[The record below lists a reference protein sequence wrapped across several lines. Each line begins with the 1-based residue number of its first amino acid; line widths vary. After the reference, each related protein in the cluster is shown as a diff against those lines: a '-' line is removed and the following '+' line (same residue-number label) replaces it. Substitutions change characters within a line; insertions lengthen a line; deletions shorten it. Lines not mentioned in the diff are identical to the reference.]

1 VLENLNRVAAYSPK
15 AGIMRIRYLGVLLLL
30 GAVWGASF
38 LLIKIG
44 VQEMAPETLV
54 MLRLVI
60 AAIVLL
66 GVLYARGLRLPTHW
80 RTWADFLFLGLVGL
94 IFPYLLI
101 TWSEQSIPSGMAA
114 ILNATTPLFSVLVA
128 YFWTREERLTGLR
141 LLGMALGFAGVVVA
155 VGIEDL
161 DLARTDTR
169 AQLAVLAAAAC
180 YAITGIYARRAFR
193 GMPALVPATGQMLA
207 GALLITPYALLVRGI
222 PSPLPSATAIW
233 AVVAL
238 AVFGTALAYILLYW
252 LMERIGATR
261 SSMVTYLLPPFALAY
276 GALFL
281 SEAIALNA
289 LLGLVLVVVGILLAN
304 GMLTVSMFSKRPE
317 ARGVESSQ

>member
-1 VLENLNRVAAYSPK
+1 
-15 AGIMRIRYLGVLLLL
+15 MRYLGVLLLL

-60 AAIVLL
+60 AAAVLL
-66 GVLYARGLRLPTHW
+66 AVLYARGLRLPMRW
-80 RTWADFLFLGLVGL
+80 RSWADFLFLGVIGL
-94 IFPYLLI
+94 IFPYMLI
-101 TWSEQSIPSGMAA
+101 TWSEQAIPSGMAA
-114 ILNATTPLFSVLVA
+114 ILNATTPLFSLLVG
-128 YFWTREERLTGLR
+128 YVWTREERLSGLR
-141 LLGMALGFAGVVVA
+141 LLGVALGFAGVVVA
-155 VGIEDL
+155 VGIKDL
-161 DLARTDTR
+161 DLARADTQS
-169 AQLAVLAAAAC
+169 QLAVLVAAAC
-180 YAITGIYARRAFR
+180 YAVTGIYARRAFR
-193 GMPALVPATGQMLA
+193 GVPALVPATGQMLA
-207 GALLITPYALLVRGI
+207 GALLITPYALVVRGI
-222 PSPLPSATAIW
+222 PAPLPSATAIG

-238 AVFGTALAYILLYW
+238 AVFGTGLAYILLYW

-281 SEAIALNA
+281 GEAVALNA

-304 GMLTVSMFSKRPE
+304 GMLTLSVFSRR
-317 ARGVESSQ
+317 ADVQQVEG

>member
-1 VLENLNRVAAYSPK
+1 
-15 AGIMRIRYLGVLLLL
+15 MRTRYLGVLLLL

-38 LLIKIG
+38 LFIKIG
-44 VQEMAPETLV
+44 VQEIAPETLV

-60 AAIVLL
+60 ASIVLL
-66 GVLYARGLRLPTHW
+66 GVLYARGLRLPARW
-80 RTWADFLFLGLVGL
+80 RTWADFLFLGVVGL

-101 TWSEQSIPSGMAA
+101 TWSEQAIPSGMAA
-114 ILNATTPLFSVLVA
+114 VLNATTPLFSVLVA
-128 YFWTREERLTGLR
+128 YLWTHEERLSGLR
-141 LLGMALGFAGVVVA
+141 LLGVALGFAGVVVA
-155 VGIEDL
+155 VGIKDL
-161 DLARTDTR
+161 DLARADTQ

-180 YAITGIYARRAFR
+180 YAISGIYARRAFR

-222 PSPLPSATAIW
+222 PSPPPSATAIG

-238 AVFGTALAYILLYW
+238 AVVGTALAYILLYW

-261 SSMVTYLLPPFALAY
+261 TSMVTYLLPPFALAY

-281 SEAIALNA
+281 GEAIALNA
-289 LLGLVLVVVGILLAN
+289 LLGLGLVVAGILLAN
-304 GMLTVSMFSKRPE
+304 GMLTLSMFSKRPDVQ
-317 ARGVESSQ
+317 RVES

>member
-1 VLENLNRVAAYSPK
+1 
-15 AGIMRIRYLGVLLLL
+15 MRMRYLGVLLLL

-60 AAIVLL
+60 AAAVLL
-66 GVLYARGLRLPTHW
+66 AVLYARGLRLPMRW
-80 RTWADFLFLGLVGL
+80 RTWADFLFLGVIGL
-94 IFPYLLI
+94 IFPYMLI
-101 TWSEQSIPSGMAA
+101 TWSEQAIPSGMAA
-114 ILNATTPLFSVLVA
+114 ILNATTPLFSLLVG
-128 YFWTREERLTGLR
+128 YVWTREERLNGLR
-141 LLGMALGFAGVVVA
+141 LLGVAVGFAGVVVA
-155 VGIEDL
+155 VGIKDL
-161 DLARTDTR
+161 DLARADTQS
-169 AQLAVLAAAAC
+169 QLAVLVAAAC
-180 YAITGIYARRAFR
+180 YAVTGIYARRAFR
-193 GMPALVPATGQMLA
+193 GVPALVPATGQMLA
-207 GALLITPYALLVRGI
+207 GALLITPYALVVRGI
-222 PSPLPSATAIW
+222 PAPLPSATAIG

-238 AVFGTALAYILLYW
+238 AVFGTGLAYILLYW

-281 SEAIALNA
+281 GEAVALNA

-304 GMLTVSMFSKRPE
+304 GMLTLSVFSRR
-317 ARGVESSQ
+317 ADVQQVEG

>member
-1 VLENLNRVAAYSPK
+1 
-15 AGIMRIRYLGVLLLL
+15 MRIRYLGVLLLL

-38 LLIKIG
+38 LFIKIG

-60 AAIVLL
+60 AAVVLVA
-66 GVLYARGLRLPTHW
+66 VLYVRGLRLPMRW
-80 RTWADFLFLGLVGL
+80 RTWADFLFLGVIGL
-94 IFPYLLI
+94 IFPYMLI
-101 TWSEQSIPSGMAA
+101 TWSEQAIPSGMAA
-114 ILNATTPLFSVLVA
+114 ILNATTPLFSLLVG
-128 YFWTREERLTGLR
+128 YVWTREERLSGPR
-141 LLGMALGFAGVVVA
+141 LLGVALGFAGVVVA

-161 DLARTDTR
+161 DLGRADTQ

-180 YAITGIYARRAFR
+180 YAVTGIYARRAFR
-193 GMPALVPATGQMLA
+193 GVPALVPATGQMLA
-207 GALLITPYALLVRGI
+207 GALLITPYALVVRGI
-222 PSPLPSATAIW
+222 PAPLPSATAIG

-238 AVFGTALAYILLYW
+238 AVFGTGLAYILLYW

-261 SSMVTYLLPPFALAY
+261 TSMVTYLLPPFALAY

-281 SEAIALNA
+281 AEAIALNA

-304 GMLTVSMFSKRPE
+304 GVLTLSVFSNRADIQQAE
-317 ARGVESSQ
+317 G